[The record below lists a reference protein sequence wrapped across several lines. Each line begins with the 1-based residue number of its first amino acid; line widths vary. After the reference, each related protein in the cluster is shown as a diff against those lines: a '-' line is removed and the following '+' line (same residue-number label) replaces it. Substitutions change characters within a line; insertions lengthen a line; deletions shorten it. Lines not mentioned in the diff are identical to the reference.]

1 MIVKEPTRKQKKL
14 GYSSLLEAYE
24 EWKQNQMAALAPV
37 ALTVKNAIEAKANTC
52 LDASKPPVGKE
63 AYRVTRRGERV
74 NFTSYTLKKMPREAR
89 DALMGLMG
97 DGEVSKRECKDADCL
112 HPCFGPLH
120 ASNCNKCYKTWV
132 QTRGKMKSKAC
143 DLCEIDYEEWTEPH
157 IMTFEE
163 KMIDLGKADLLN

>member
-1 MIVKEPTRKQKKL
+1 
-14 GYSSLLEAYE
+14 
-24 EWKQNQMAALAPV
+24 MAALAPV
-37 ALTVKNAIEAKANTC
+37 ALKVKNAIEAKSNTC
-52 LDASKPPVGKE
+52 LDSTKPPIGQE
-63 AYRVTRRGERV
+63 AYRVTRRGERM
-74 NFTSYTLKKMPREAR
+74 NYTSYIIKKMPPAARE
-89 DALMGLMG
+89 ALMGLMG
-97 DGEVSKRECKDADCL
+97 NGDVSKRECKDADCL

-163 KMIDLGKADLLN
+163 KMEALGKAHLLQ